1 MTPTTELH
9 LRAER
14 APFVMLPRW
23 LLYHPEVG
31 EGAKFLYCVLHDL
44 VAGREGPTRPVTRA
58 QLAESCGVSV
68 DTIDRRLTQLV
79 AAGAVE
85 KQAQIR
91 AGGQAAN
98 VYQVWLTPPDGFRRT
113 TIPHGKP
120 ERPETPVENGSRSS
134 AAPVEGSANG
144 QVSRRRDPAAPPSEP
159 DGHPQP
165 CGDLD
170 RASAAPSV
178 FEEPA
183 EEDPPQPPRT
193 AGGHDAPHNNHFNGV
208 PRRTAGM
215 NPRALGANPRAE
227 ADRAEESRQ
236 RQLFERRE
244 AELAGAAAARR
255 VEEDAA
261 RAAAAAF
268 EAEATALSAVLDDNR
283 LAAITGLAT
292 DGLAGPLAR
301 SPFAVTRAV
310 VTWCRAAAA
319 LLHPHGQLLEAVD
332 AALADRWRPAP
343 DDPGSGIPLDLPAPS
358 ASTPGLRHRLACLLR
373 PDPPEPGGSEPT
385 DPRGGP

>member
-1 MTPTTELH
+1 MTPTAELH

-23 LLYHPEVG
+23 LLYHPDVG

-68 DTIDRRLTQLV
+68 DTIDRRLAQLV

-91 AGGQAAN
+91 AGGQTAN
-98 VYQVWLTPPDGFRRT
+98 VYQVWLTPPDGLRRT
-113 TIPHGKP
+113 QPHGKP
-120 ERPETPVENGSRSS
+120 ETPVDNGSRIS

-144 QVSRRRDPAAPPSEP
+144 QVTRGRESAAPPSDGDP
-159 DGHPQP
+159 DPQA
-165 CGDLD
+165 CGDSD

-183 EEDPPQPPRT
+183 EEVPPQPPRT
-193 AGGHDAPHNNHFNGV
+193 AGGPDAPHNDHINDG
-208 PRRTAGM
+208 PRQMGM

-227 ADRAEESRQ
+227 AERAEESRQ
-236 RQLFERRE
+236 RHLAERRE
-244 AELAGAAAARR
+244 ADLVAAAAARR
-255 VEEDAA
+255 AEEDAA
-261 RAAAAAF
+261 RSAAAAF
-268 EAEATALSAVLDDNR
+268 EAEATALSAALDDDR
-283 LAAITGLAT
+283 LAAIVDAACE
-292 DGLAGPLAR
+292 GLAGPLVR
-301 SPFAVTRAV
+301 SPFAVARAV
-310 VTWCRAAAA
+310 VGWCRGAARHHPGPLAA
-319 LLHPHGQLLEAVD
+319 AVD

-343 DDPGSGIPLDLPAPS
+343 GVGETSEPLEVPPPPSGVPPLRDRLAPLVRPAP
-358 ASTPGLRHRLACLLR
+358 PR
-373 PDPPEPGGSEPT
+373 DEPE
-385 DPRGGP
+385 